1 MMVKMLRGIIPRLVE
16 LFRIYIIYV
25 LTIYNISLYN
35 YIYKYIIIYI
45 FNYIYNYIELYI
57 LILLFPNVCLI

>member
-16 LFRIYIIYV
+16 LFRIYIIYF
-25 LTIYNISLYN
+25 LTIYNISLKYN

-45 FNYIYNYIELYI
+45 FNYIYIENYI
-57 LILLFPNVCLI
+57 F